1 MSLLKKNKDLKKTF
15 NSLLDPFK
23 DSDVEEIKLEKVTPK
38 KILKRI
44 KGLHI
49 KVCGITQVEQFKQ
62 LESLGV
68 DYVGFIFYPQSKR
81 YVGEAKF
88 NNAELLR
95 MKSKVS
101 ITAVFVNPT
110 TEEINKAV
118 ALLPNITTIQLHG
131 NEETMLCKYLQKKF
145 TVIKAFS
152 VDENFALKKETDY
165 YKNCCDYFLFDTKV
179 NEYGGSGL
187 KFDWRIFRNQI
198 IAKPFFLS
206 GGINETDA
214 KEIKKFSH
222 PKFYGIDLNSKF
234 ETEPGIKDIKKIE
247 KFINDLNV

>member
-1 MSLLKKNKDLKKTF
+1 MTKTKKNTKSKVAF

-23 DSDVEEIKLEKVTPK
+23 ENITVEVKNEKTLIKKPLK
-38 KILKRI
+38 KI

-49 KVCGITQVEQFKQ
+49 KVCGITQVEQYKQ
-62 LESLGV
+62 LELLKV
-68 DYVGFIFYPQSKR
+68 DYVGFIFYPLSKR
-81 YVGEAKF
+81 FVGEAKL
-88 NNAELLR
+88 NKAELLR
-95 MKSKVS
+95 MKSKAA

-110 TEEINKAV
+110 TEEINNAV
-118 ALLPNITTIQLHG
+118 ALLPNINTIQLHG
-131 NEETMLCKYLQKKF
+131 NEETMLCMYLQKKF

-152 VDENFALKKETDY
+152 VDENFAIKKETDK

-187 KFDWRIFRNQI
+187 KFDWSIFKNQI

-206 GGINETDA
+206 GGISEDDV

-234 ETEPGIKDIKKIE
+234 EILPGIKDMNKIE
-247 KFINDLNV
+247 KFINKLKV